1 MAVAANRDARSR
13 QEHVAVEV
21 NRDAERAV
29 EDGVVVVGRFGSLT
43 PPCSW

>member
-29 EDGVVVVGRFGSLT
+29 EDGVAVVGRFGSLT

>member
-1 MAVAANRDARSR
+1 MAVVANRDARST

-29 EDGVVVVGRFGSLT
+29 ERLKMALLS
-43 PPCSW
+43 